1 MKGLK
6 NNNNISQFSA
16 PNAEGFVFRFF
27 NLISVLNVEE
37 NLALPLNLDGKEAD
51 EKTYTVVGT
60 VTVFFSYKN

>member
-1 MKGLK
+1 M
-6 NNNNISQFSA
+6 
-16 PNAEGFVFRFF
+16 FRFF